1 MRSHSAAEGGA
12 APGCCAPHGACQRHP
27 PTRTVQ
33 WDNHWIHVAKLQ
45 LQSTREHLNDH
56 CATIPNV
63 TLSEGVKMQKLLV
76 STMETKSFYPF
87 VITNL

>member
-1 MRSHSAAEGGA
+1 MRSNGIEGPKVVYLA
-12 APGCCAPHGACQRHP
+12 VRRAKRIRCVCYQVQY
-27 PTRTVQ
+27 RT
-33 WDNHWIHVAKLQ
+33 LQ
-45 LQSTREHLNDH
+45 
-56 CATIPNV
+56 IV